1 MYTITIMDK
10 VGFSYYDM
18 IEIYEVIDLG
28 TTYNL
33 ITNTGDIFM
42 EKDFSVI
49 ELDSDILIRAEYA
62 RDSISVY
69 IELT

>member
-18 IEIYEVIDLG
+18 IEIYEVVDLG

-49 ELDSDILIRAEYA
+49 ELDSDILVRGEYA